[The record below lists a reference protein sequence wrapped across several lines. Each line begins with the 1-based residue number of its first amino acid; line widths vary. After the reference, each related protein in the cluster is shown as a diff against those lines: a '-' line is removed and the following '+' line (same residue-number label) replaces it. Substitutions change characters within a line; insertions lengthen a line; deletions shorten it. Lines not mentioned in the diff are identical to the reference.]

1 MTSSARR
8 RIAAAVVG
16 TLFVVAAV
24 TGAVYALLRD
34 LSTVRS
40 SLRSISVPYALAA
53 AALAVASVAML
64 AERWRATLTA
74 LGANASRAEVR
85 RWFMAGQIGKYVPGG
100 VWHVVGQG
108 ELARRSGID
117 RRVAYSSVLLS
128 TAALLGGATVIVIGG
143 RAIGADVS
151 VPWWVIA
158 VGLLAGAVA
167 LVPPVRSRL
176 VARLDDGSA
185 GTRLTA
191 ARLAALTVGSVP
203 VWLVIGV
210 STWCVAE
217 ALGAPVDARTV
228 VVGAV
233 ASWLVGIATIPA
245 PGGIGAREA
254 VLVALLDGTLGTA
267 TATLVALVSRLV
279 FVAADVACFVVARRG
294 VSVAARRAA
303 SSTASG

>member
-1 MTSSARR
+1 VTASPRR
-8 RIAAAVVG
+8 RIAVAAVG
-16 TLFVVAAV
+16 SLFVVVAV
-24 TGAVYALLRD
+24 AGAVYALLRD
-34 LSTVRS
+34 LSAVRG

-53 AALAVASVAML
+53 VALAVVSVAML
-64 AERWRATLTA
+64 AERWRATLIT
-74 LGANASRAEVR
+74 LGTHASRSDVR

-108 ELARRSGID
+108 ELARRAGVD

-128 TAALLGGATVIVIGG
+128 TAALLGGATLMVIGG
-143 RAIGADVS
+143 RVIGAGVA

-158 VGLLAGAVA
+158 VGLLAVVMA
-167 LVPPVRSRL
+167 LVPPVRNRL
-176 VARLDDGSA
+176 VARLDDSSA
-185 GTRLTA
+185 GARLTPG
-191 ARLAALTVGSVP
+191 RLAALTAGSIP
-203 VWLVIGV
+203 VWLVIGA
-210 STWCVAE
+210 STWCVAA
-217 ALGAPVDARTV
+217 ALDARVDARTL

-254 VLVALLDGTLGTA
+254 VLVALLDGALGTA

-279 FVAADVACFVVARRG
+279 FVVADVGCFVVARRG